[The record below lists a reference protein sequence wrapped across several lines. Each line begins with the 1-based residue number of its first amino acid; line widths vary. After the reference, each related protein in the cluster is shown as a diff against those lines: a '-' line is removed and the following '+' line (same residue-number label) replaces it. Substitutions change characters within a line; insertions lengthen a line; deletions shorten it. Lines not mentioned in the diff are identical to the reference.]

1 MSVAAQIDFSDI
13 IPAITAFFDTRYPSA
28 SMKVGMH
35 YISLAKVWEPKTGD
49 RASPFIAAL
58 PSSIRHPN
66 PSNKENINAAL
77 KKVCRCVGSCHERL
91 NSVWYKG
98 LDVIRPIL
106 NTALSYHLEQSYHPN
121 ELRTVVTADD
131 LSNVP
136 VGTSLPFIPHLAIH
150 YRCSDNFVGHYG
162 FLPFS
167 KFVDIIAPEDEDQTM
182 YVLAENK
189 NRKTTPAKR
198 HLVEKC
204 DGIFNAMFTFLTS
217 RYPRAKVL
225 IRRGD
230 DLYLDMA
237 RLRSPQPGD
246 ATTNL
251 GPHFHWIK
259 QPQIIHGVEALRL
272 SGEQL
277 RKQLH
282 GKS

>member
-1 MSVAAQIDFSDI
+1 M
-13 IPAITAFFDTRYPSA
+13 
-28 SMKVGMH
+28 
-35 YISLAKVWEPKTGD
+35 
-49 RASPFIAAL
+49 
-58 PSSIRHPN
+58 
-66 PSNKENINAAL
+66 NIL
-77 KKVCRCVGSCHERL
+77 R
-91 NSVWYKG
+91 YKG

-217 RYPRAKVL
+217 RYPRVCFFAFFCFLLGAGNITSCSYCCLQAKVL

-237 RLRSPQPGD
+237 RLR
-246 ATTNL
+246 
-251 GPHFHWIK
+251 
-259 QPQIIHGVEALRL
+259 
-272 SGEQL
+272 
-277 RKQLH
+277 
-282 GKS
+282 